1 MRAVVFIFLNL
12 VGWAAVNSMGV
23 DVSSSL
29 VYAVKETRNG
39 RCVNTEQLGLIGI
52 NAYALELR
60 NNEGI
65 DFVYGCDVGVDCLRS
80 GASFKGKDAVDKF
93 AEKFG
98 FGKPDFYSAMD
109 GDIDAHKYYCLDKEK
124 FKEVFGEYFEED

>member
-1 MRAVVFIFLNL
+1 
-12 VGWAAVNSMGV
+12 VNSMGV

-98 FGKPDFYSAMD
+98 FGKPDLRISTTVLTRKSLRRSSASS
-109 GDIDAHKYYCLDKEK
+109 ILKKTKKNKVNREK
-124 FKEVFGEYFEED
+124 RRTLN